1 MARIIDSRAR
11 ANDRSKNGYTH
22 FLNWVDPREELG
34 IPILPRGYTRF
45 SFFPLR
51 TRHGGDFYW
60 RKFINGLAMAV
71 LTISFAPPG
80 SKSPLAN
87 QRTRLSL
94 TISALQGAARTIIHP
109 KKLPPTPGSIVSPL
123 AEAPVPLPRG
133 CQGGWQRKRGCIYL
147 ITCV

>member
-11 ANDRSKNGYTH
+11 ANDRSKKRVYPFFELGRPTRRIGYTH
-22 FLNWVDPREELG
+22 FVSRVYP
-34 IPILPRGYTRF
+34 
-45 SFFPLR
+45 FFHSSR
-51 TRHGGDFYW
+51 YGSDSYW

-80 SKSPLAN
+80 SKSPPTY
-87 QRTRLSL
+87 QPIRLQL
-94 TISALQGAARTIIHP
+94 TISALLGTACTIIHP

-133 CQGGWQRKRGCIYL
+133 CQGGWQRKQGCICL